1 MRVYRGLQEFIGVY
15 RGLGY
20 SKAQRDTRTFQ
31 GRLLGF
37 RVWGLGFITAIAIII
52 TKHSYVTTELSRII
66 LRTINNGR
74 AQRATRTLQGL
85 QLRVQGS
92 GFKVTDTTLS
102 TNHSDAK
109 KKQTHGCSEPLEL
122 QLQQNRKLS
131 AEEHPAVEDWIPRV
145 WAFGFWGCWG
155 LGVGCV
161 SHASSAS
168 YKLERGVHKGLNC
181 DDTLS
186 EPLPGDH
193 SLPLDEVTYTTS
205 SFEGHWLSE

>member
-1 MRVYRGLQEFIGVY
+1 MEELKEPPGPCRVWSQ
-15 RGLGY
+15 
-20 SKAQRDTRTFQ
+20 
-31 GRLLGF
+31 GF
-37 RVWGLGFITAIAIII
+37 RVQGL
-52 TKHSYVTTELSRII
+52 R
-66 LRTINNGR
+66 LRTPGC
-74 AQRATRTLQGL
+74 LE
-85 QLRVQGS
+85 
-92 GFKVTDTTLS
+92 TTLLQ
-102 TNHSDAK
+102 K

-122 QLQQNRKLS
+122 QLQQNRKLN

-168 YKLERGVHKGLNC
+168 YKLERGVHKGLNS
-181 DDTLS
+181 DDPNDTLS

-205 SFEGHWLSE
+205 SFEGHWLSEQLPTPTRS